1 MMIDYKGAYFKD
13 DRGNGGNCYRSDCYV
28 NESLNV
34 GKDVALGL
42 TIMVAMFNDDD
53 GDWSLMVML
62 VVEAD
67 ECVDGDYIH

>member
-53 GDWSLMVML
+53 GD
-62 VVEAD
+62 
-67 ECVDGDYIH
+67 